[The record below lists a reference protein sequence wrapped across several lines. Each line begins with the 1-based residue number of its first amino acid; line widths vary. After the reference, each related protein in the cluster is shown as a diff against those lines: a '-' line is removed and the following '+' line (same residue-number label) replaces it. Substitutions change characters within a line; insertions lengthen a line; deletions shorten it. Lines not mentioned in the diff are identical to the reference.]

1 MPMMLRVQGEWVA
14 AAGGDGRPL
23 LHSAGVDVGQDA
35 LSDAPDED
43 RRRPTC
49 QTAAAWLHTSRQLT
63 GPAQLTTTR
72 LATEILQQISRP

>member
-1 MPMMLRVQGEWVA
+1 MPMMLRVQGEWDA

-49 QTAAAWLHTSRQLT
+49 QTAAA
-63 GPAQLTTTR
+63 
-72 LATEILQQISRP
+72 